1 MEKQNYNNHIRWYW
15 PHHFLFYGVIL
26 AASAL
31 CVAAAFKFTQQY
43 FEWIAIAVCFAVI
56 GALSL
61 MLRQHY
67 ALGNQDRIVR
77 LEMRLRYYILTGKRF
92 EMVEERLSLGQI
104 CALRFAGD
112 EELPGLV
119 NRALLENLTAD
130 DIKKAVTNWQAD
142 NMRR

>member
-1 MEKQNYNNHIRWYW
+1 MTNQNYNNHIRWYW

-26 AASAL
+26 LATAL
-31 CVAAAFKFTQQY
+31 CVVAAFKFTEQH
-43 FEWIAIAVCFAVI
+43 FEWIAMAGCFVVI

-77 LEMRLRYYILTGKRF
+77 LEMRLRYYLLTGKRM
-92 EMVEERLSLGQI
+92 EMVEERLTMGQI
-104 CALRFAGD
+104 SALRFASD

-119 NRALLENLTAD
+119 NRAMLENLSAD